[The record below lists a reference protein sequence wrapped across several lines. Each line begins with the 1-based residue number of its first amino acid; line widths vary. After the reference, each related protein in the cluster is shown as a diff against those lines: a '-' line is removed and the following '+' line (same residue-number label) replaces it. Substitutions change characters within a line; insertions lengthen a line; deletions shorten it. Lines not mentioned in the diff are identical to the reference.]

1 MAFEAK
7 DYAISDILNKSVFD
21 IPRNQRRYVWK
32 KPHWQD
38 LYEDIVFSITETK
51 PHFVGSIVLEGEGKK
66 DGLSYYTIIDG
77 QQRLTTIT
85 IVLLAIMKHFHENDM
100 TDDFLGTISYLQSKN
115 NSNQDITILNSE
127 YHVSLASL
135 IRNMIALKDKSLSMA
150 SFVEANTLSKTKDK
164 CIGDA
169 LRFFYSAIRDDV
181 QQVDNVQKR
190 LREIRNAVLD
200 MTAVKIVSSSEEDSY
215 TIFEILN
222 ARGQELA
229 AHELLKNYIMRYIQ
243 PTERRDDAKMMWE
256 DMERAVGSS
265 MDKFIKHYAT
275 HRFGDTRD
283 KYNSPYQ
290 AIQKATHGQNIGE
303 LFDDIKLKSEY
314 YSKIIHPDKGEDG
327 NCDEIEYAIFDFFR
341 TKRFEQFRPVLLS
354 LIHQRSLGKL
364 SSQKYEL
371 TLKYI
376 YNFFVC
382 YTIIGEEKSNK
393 LEDVVFK
400 YARMLEDSYSDELL
414 QEFANNLKRKIPSY
428 EWFLNAFKNVGWSNH
443 YDLYKGEKNK
453 TRVQIIL
460 EVIELFVSQAHNAHD
475 FTVEHILPDSDGITN
490 AQIGNL
496 IPLEDAL
503 NRSCANKSLTDKCGF
518 YEKSSFTSARG
529 IATRFREKPFD
540 PSKRTEYCSFSAPHR
555 VVDDLLAAAWTW
567 PASIRGQ
574 GMPDRAGL
582 HRSGKSKI
590 QF

>member
-100 TDDFLGTISYLQSKN
+100 TDDFLGTVSYLQSKN

-540 PSKRTEYCSFSAPHR
+540 PSKRTEY
-555 VVDDLLAAAWTW
+555 LAKLMYNN
-567 PASIRGQ
+567 ILELNQ
-574 GMPDRAGL
+574 FDY
-582 HRSGKSKI
+582 SKD
-590 QF
+590 

>member
-540 PSKRTEYCSFSAPHR
+540 PSKRTEYLAKLKLKKLHTFSKKTRNA
-555 VVDDLLAAAWTW
+555 
-567 PASIRGQ
+567 
-574 GMPDRAGL
+574 
-582 HRSGKSKI
+582 
-590 QF
+590 

>member
-51 PHFVGSIVLEGEGKK
+51 PHFVGSIVLEGKGKK

-127 YHVSLASL
+127 YHVSLSSL

-490 AQIGNL
+490 AKIGNL

-540 PSKRTEYCSFSAPHR
+540 PSKRTEY
-555 VVDDLLAAAWTW
+555 LAKLMYNN
-567 PASIRGQ
+567 ILELNQ
-574 GMPDRAGL
+574 FDY
-582 HRSGKSKI
+582 SKD
-590 QF
+590 

>member
-1 MAFEAK
+1 
-7 DYAISDILNKSVFD
+7 
-21 IPRNQRRYVWK
+21 
-32 KPHWQD
+32 
-38 LYEDIVFSITETK
+38 
-51 PHFVGSIVLEGEGKK
+51 
-66 DGLSYYTIIDG
+66 
-77 QQRLTTIT
+77 
-85 IVLLAIMKHFHENDM
+85 
-100 TDDFLGTISYLQSKN
+100 
-115 NSNQDITILNSE
+115 
-127 YHVSLASL
+127 
-135 IRNMIALKDKSLSMA
+135 
-150 SFVEANTLSKTKDK
+150 
-164 CIGDA
+164 
-169 LRFFYSAIRDDV
+169 
-181 QQVDNVQKR
+181 
-190 LREIRNAVLD
+190 
-200 MTAVKIVSSSEEDSY
+200 
-215 TIFEILN
+215 
-222 ARGQELA
+222 
-229 AHELLKNYIMRYIQ
+229 MRYIQ

-256 DMERAVGSS
+256 DMERTVGSS

-460 EVIELFVSQAHNAHD
+460 EVIETFESQAHNAHE
-475 FTVEHILPDSDGITN
+475 FTVEHILSDSDGIGN

-496 IPLEDAL
+496 IPLEDVL
-503 NRSCANKSLTDKCGF
+503 NRNCANKSFVAKCDF
-518 YEKSSFTSARG
+518 YERSSFTSARG

-540 PSKRTEYCSFSAPHR
+540 PSKRTEY
-555 VVDDLLAAAWTW
+555 LAKLMYNN
-567 PASIRGQ
+567 ILELNQ
-574 GMPDRAGL
+574 FDY
-582 HRSGKSKI
+582 SKD
-590 QF
+590 

>member
-453 TRVQIIL
+453 TRAQIIL

-540 PSKRTEYCSFSAPHR
+540 PSKRTEY
-555 VVDDLLAAAWTW
+555 LAKLMYNN
-567 PASIRGQ
+567 ILELNQ
-574 GMPDRAGL
+574 FDY
-582 HRSGKSKI
+582 SKD
-590 QF
+590 